1 MGTLNRTI
9 LKGGKEVV
17 IDFKEVVRDG
27 KEMVICE
34 CDCGNVWVVPKE
46 ALSGCVKCVECGT
59 KSCSG

>member
-1 MGTLNRTI
+1 M
-9 LKGGKEVV
+9 